1 MALDDVAVSLRMID
15 RARLRIKYQKIA
27 VTKLGFD
34 GNFNNASTAG
44 EMLASME
51 GRLRVL
57 LEQHAKLIANENMME
72 VSG

>member
-44 EMLASME
+44 EMLESME

>member
-27 VTKLGFD
+27 VAKLGFD